1 MNAVVC
7 LFLLVGLLR
16 VNGLHEPQP
25 GTPTFLRSAVESPP
39 APDRSKLKEA
49 YTEYLPFGFKFLPLR
64 SAVESAPSVPLSS
77 RTPLRDAVEAR
88 PVYEDEEPKRRWK
101 RASFYDAFSVPN
113 PYSLTEPQP
122 YRIGSPYQ
130 QLVDPSELGQPF
142 GQLTREPLRDPV
154 PSALRRRG
162 EPKRAEEQKVLCY
175 FTNWAFY
182 RKSDGQFVPEL
193 IDSQLCSYVIYTF
206 ATLDVEKLIM
216 KEFDPWA
223 DLENDL
229 FRRTT
234 KLDVPVLLAI
244 GGWTDSNGDKY
255 SRLAASPSARSN
267 FIKIAV
273 TFLKQFN
280 FSGLMFDWN
289 YPKCWQ
295 SNCKKG
301 PASDKANFA
310 TFMEEMSKEFRKQ
323 DPPLKLGVSLSGY
336 SEVIK
341 EAYDLKS
348 LSQSADF
355 MPVMTYDYHGAWEG
369 KTGHVSPLYARPGD
383 RFPQYNTDYTM
394 QELVKMGAYREKLI
408 MGVPFYG
415 QTFTLKE
422 SPRGGVVG
430 EGVDSRGTGNAGEFT
445 RQPGM
450 LAYYE
455 ICDRVRKQKWDSGRD
470 SSEKAG
476 PFAWRNNQWVGY
488 EDPKS
493 ITVKTKYV
501 KEQGFGG
508 IMAWTVDLDDFMNRC
523 CHEAFPL
530 LKAINRGLG
539 RLSNQAPVSGDCTR
553 PAEPVTPPAPVMTTV
568 GEGGVDSMH
577 HHTGWPAW
585 TSTASTAE
593 SPTTEST
600 GSTPWWVP
608 PPTTTEQVWWSPEP
622 TSTSTVTTTTTTS
635 TTTPRT
641 TTRRPTEAPTTAA
654 TVIPPPANIMPQPHP
669 DNRRCDGSEHIP
681 NEKDCSSYYRCSQG
695 EFILQH
701 CAAGLHWN
709 QRANVCD
716 WPANAKCTQDVAV
729 STPEPPKRTTSSTT
743 VRTTTPPKRTT
754 TTTAFL
760 ITTRKPVSEA
770 SCTSGQY
777 YPHKDCSKYYICVNE
792 NRVTQDCPPGLQ
804 YSYQATSCDWPDKV
818 KCMSVKDYYKKLGY
832 KAVQEGDSC
841 EEGTYAPYPN
851 DCTQYLRC
859 IHNRFDVMTCADGLH
874 WNDGLKNCDWP
885 KRSGCKQG
893 KPPKQPDNREPQE
906 ESKPPHKDEEPPP
919 QPLDG
924 ENVAESSDLKPM
936 SGYYKMVCYFTNWAW
951 YRRGLGKYVPEDIDT
966 NLCTHVVYGFAVLD
980 YSELILRTHDS
991 WADID
996 NKFYERV
1003 SGLKLKGVKV
1013 SLALGGWN
1021 DSQGDKYSRLVRSTA
1036 SRKKFIE
1043 HALLFIDKYGF
1054 EGLDLD
1060 WEYPVCWQVDCKK
1073 GYPDEKQGF
1082 ADLVRELSE
1091 AFKPKGYLLS
1101 TAVSPSKMV
1110 IDAGYDVPTLAK
1122 YFDWIA
1128 VMTYDFHGQWDK
1140 QTGHVAPLYYHPE
1153 DEVAHFNANFSLNY
1167 WIEKGAPARK
1177 IIMGMPLYGQSFTL
1191 ADPKNR
1197 GLNAKAPGPGQAGEF
1212 TKAAGFLAYYEI
1224 CDKIRNQ
1231 GWTVVKDE
1239 QGRMG
1244 PYAYRGNQWVSYDD
1258 QDILKKK
1265 AQLVRSMNL
1274 GGGMVWAL
1282 DLDDFKNRCGQGKHP
1297 LLKVIREAL
1306 RDPPSGYEP
1315 APVPTTTPKMEEPQ
1329 TPADNPIEEG
1339 PQHKPAESAKPEGP
1353 AHYAEPSVDFDDAD
1367 NSAEL
1372 SNEVQGDFKVV
1383 CYFTNWAWY
1392 RQGGGKFVPE
1402 DIDPELCTHIVYG
1415 FAVLNRDTLTIQPH
1429 DSWAD
1434 TDNKFYERVVAFKKK
1449 GLKVT
1454 VAIGGW
1460 NDSAGDKYSRL
1471 VLSPTA
1477 RSRFVKHVR
1486 EFIEKYGFDGLDLD
1500 WEYPVCWQV
1509 DCNKGS
1515 SNEKEGFVELV
1526 RELSQEFRPRGLL
1539 LSSAVSPSKKV
1550 IDEGYEVAALSQ
1562 LFDWIA
1568 VMTYDFH
1575 GQWDKQTGH
1584 VAPMY
1589 QHPTDFEPT
1598 FNANYSINYWIQK
1611 GADPKKIVMGMPMYG
1626 QSFSL
1631 AETNR
1636 HGLNSPTYGGG
1647 EAGEATRAR
1656 GFLAYYEICS
1666 NIKTRNWQVV
1676 RDKKGRMGPY
1686 AYNRDQWVSFD
1697 DIAMIRHKSEYV
1709 KAMGLGGAM
1718 IWALDLDDFRNVC
1731 GCEEYPLLRTINRV
1745 LRKYPTRDPK
1755 CSLEIQTEY
1764 EDDNKQ
1770 PTPVT
1775 TTTTERV
1782 TTRKTTQTP
1791 PKRTTTLEPLEPE
1804 SNIEESL
1811 EEGLENQDCSGD
1823 SMRAHE
1829 NDCNKYYICQFGHY
1843 SIQRCPQGLHW
1854 NRDHC
1859 DWPDAAKCGTAET
1872 TTKRPK
1878 PPKKTTKKP
1887 LTTTEV
1893 AHDAVTEK
1901 PVTRPEPEPLPPPTQ
1916 VSGDPKVVCY
1926 FTNWAWYRP
1935 GEGKYTPDDIDAS
1948 LCTHIVYGFAV
1959 LNRDTLTIKTHDSW
1973 ADIDNRFYERVVEY
1987 KKKGIKVTLAIG
1999 GWNDSLGD
2007 KYSRLVRS
2015 PEARARFVKT
2025 VSEFIEKYGF
2035 DGLDLD
2041 WEYPVCWQVECDKG
2055 YPDEK
2060 EGFANLVK
2068 ELAQEFR
2075 PRGWI
2080 LSSAVSPSKMVIDA
2094 GYDVPTL
2101 ADYFDWIAVMT
2112 YDFHGHWDKQT
2123 GHVAP
2128 LYYYP
2133 GDTYDYFNAN
2143 FSINYWMQKG
2153 APASKLVMG
2162 IPLYGQSFSLADTS
2176 KRGMNEKSYGPGEA
2190 GEFTRA
2196 GGFLAFYEICQRA
2209 NTGGWTVVRDSQG
2222 RIGPYAYKGAQWVS
2236 YDDVSDV
2243 RRKAQFIR
2251 EMKLGGGMIWALDLD
2266 DFRGRCGCGKHPLLR
2281 TLNQELRG
2289 IGGQRATDCT

>member
-1 MNAVVC
+1 MT
-7 LFLLVGLLR
+7 L
-16 VNGLHEPQP
+16 
-25 GTPTFLRSAVESPP
+25 T
-39 APDRSKLKEA
+39 
-49 YTEYLPFGFKFLPLR
+49 
-64 SAVESAPSVPLSS
+64 LSE
-77 RTPLRDAVEAR
+77 RIPLRDAVEAR
-88 PVYEDEEPKRRWK
+88 PVYDDEPKKRRK
-101 RASFYDAFSVPN
+101 RASFYDAFLVPN

-130 QLVDPSELGQPF
+130 QLVDLSDVGQYS
-142 GQLTREPLRDPV
+142 QLTQQPLHDPV
-154 PSALRRRG
+154 PLALRRRG
-162 EPKRAEEQKVLCY
+162 EPKRSQEQKVLCY

-182 RKSDGQFVPEL
+182 RKNDGKFFPEL
-193 IDSQLCSYVIYTF
+193 IEPSLCSYVIYTF
-206 ATLDVEKLIM
+206 ATLDIDKLTM

-229 FRRTT
+229 YRRTT

-244 GGWTDSNGDKY
+244 GGWTDSTGDKY
-255 SRLAASPSARSN
+255 SRLAASPSARGN
-267 FIKIAV
+267 FIRNAV

-280 FSGLMFDWN
+280 FSGLLFDWN

-301 PASDKANFA
+301 PSADKTNFA
-310 TFMEEMSKEFRKQ
+310 KFMEEMSAEFRRQ
-323 DPPLKLGVSLSGY
+323 DPPMTLGVSLSGY
-336 SEVIK
+336 IEVIK

-369 KTGHVSPLYARPGD
+369 KTGHVSPLFARPGD
-383 RFPQYNTDYTM
+383 RFPQYNVDYTM

-408 MGVPFYG
+408 MGIPFYG

-422 SPRGGVVG
+422 QSRGSIVL
-430 EGVDSRGTGNAGEFT
+430 EGVETRGAGNAGEFT

-455 ICDRVRKQKWDSGRD
+455 ICDRIRKQKWQSGRD
-470 SSEKAG
+470 NAEKSG
-476 PFAWRNNQWVGY
+476 PFAWRDNQWVGY
-488 EDPKS
+488 EDPTS
-493 ITVKTKYV
+493 IARKTKYV
-501 KEQGFGG
+501 RDEGFGG
-508 IMAWTVDLDDFMNRC
+508 VMAWTVDLDDFMNRC
-523 CHEAFPL
+523 CHESFPL

-539 RLSNQAPVSGDCTR
+539 RLNSQAPVAGDCTR
-553 PAEPVTPPAPVMTTV
+553 PPTPVTPVPPVMTTV
-568 GEGGVDSMH
+568 GENGVDSMH

-585 TSTASTAE
+585 TSTSSTAG
-593 SPTTEST
+593 S
-600 GSTPWWVP
+600 STPEVTTSSAWWVP
-608 PPTTTEQVWWSPEP
+608 ESTTTTQTVWWSP
-622 TSTSTVTTTTTTS
+622 TTTTTT
-635 TTTPRT
+635 TTTAAPTTTTTRPT
-641 TTRRPTEAPTTAA
+641 TTRRPTTAA
-654 TVIPPPANIMPQPHP
+654 PTVIPPPVNVMPMPHP
-669 DNRRCDGSEHIP
+669 ENKKCEGHQHIP
-681 NEKDCSSYYRCSQG
+681 NDKDCSSYYRCSQG
-695 EFILQH
+695 EFILQQ

-709 QRANVCD
+709 QLNNVCD
-716 WPANAKCTQDVAV
+716 WPANAKCTKDLDITTT
-729 STPEPPKRTTSSTT
+729 TPPRRTTAPATT
-743 VRTTTPPKRTT
+743 RFTTTPPKRTT
-754 TTTAFL
+754 TTTTTTTQVAF
-760 ITTRKPVSEA
+760 ITHPTEKPSDD
-770 SCTSGQY
+770 SQPCISGQY
-777 YPHKDCSKYYICVNE
+777 YPHKDCSRYYICVNGKK
-792 NRVTQDCPPGLQ
+792 VTQICPPGLQ
-804 YSYQATSCDWPDKV
+804 YQYQASTCDWADKV
-818 KCMSVKDYYKKLGY
+818 KCMSVKEYFKRLGY

-841 EEGTYAPYPN
+841 EEGTYAPFPG

-859 IHNRFDVMTCADGLH
+859 IHNRYDIMTCADGLH
-874 WNDGLKNCDWP
+874 WNNNLKNCDWP
-885 KRSGCKQG
+885 KRSGCKDERPSQA
-893 KPPKQPDNREPQE
+893 DTTLDHREPQGQPPKE
-906 ESKPPHKDEEPPP
+906 EDHPPVQE
-919 QPLDG
+919 LDG
-924 ENVAESSDLKPM
+924 ETVPESTNLKPF

-1003 SGLKLKGVKV
+1003 SGMKKRGVKV

-1021 DSQGDKYSRLVRSTA
+1021 DSQGDKYSRLVRSPA

-1110 IDAGYDVPTLAK
+1110 IDAGYDVPTLAR

-1153 DEVAHFNANFSLNY
+1153 DEVPHFNANFSLHY

-1177 IIMGMPLYGQSFTL
+1177 IVMGMPLYGQSFTL
-1191 ADPKNR
+1191 ADAKNN

-1224 CDKIRNQ
+1224 CDRIKNR
-1231 GWTVVKDE
+1231 GWHVVKDE

-1244 PYAYRGNQWVSYDD
+1244 PYAYHGNQWVSFDD
-1258 QDILKKK
+1258 QETLKRK
-1265 AQLVRSMNL
+1265 AQLVRSMDL
-1274 GGGMVWAL
+1274 GGGMIWAL

-1297 LLKVIREAL
+1297 LLTVIREAL
-1306 RDPPSGYEP
+1306 RDPPAGKEP
-1315 APVPTTTPKMEEPQ
+1315 PPQTATMPKPEEPVVD
-1329 TPADNPIEEG
+1329 TAVENVPEA
-1339 PQHKPAESAKPEGP
+1339 PQVKPEGP
-1353 AHYAEPSVDFDDAD
+1353 AHYAEESVDVESDD
-1367 NSAEL
+1367 SAEI
-1372 SNEVQGDFKVV
+1372 SNEVQNDFKVV

-1415 FAVLNRDTLTIQPH
+1415 FAVLNRETLTIQPH

-1434 TDNKFYERVVAFKKK
+1434 LDNKFYERVVAFKKK
-1449 GLKVT
+1449 GVKVT
-1454 VAIGGW
+1454 MAIGGW

-1471 VLSPTA
+1471 VLSPSA
-1477 RSRFVKHVR
+1477 RSRFVQHVR

-1526 RELSQEFRPRGLL
+1526 RELSREFRPKGLL

-1550 IDEGYEVAALSQ
+1550 VDEGYEVAALSQ
-1562 LFDWIA
+1562 YFDWIA

-1589 QHPTDFEPT
+1589 QHPSDYEPT
-1598 FNANYSINYWIQK
+1598 FNANFSINYWIEK
-1611 GADPKKIVMGMPMYG
+1611 GADRRKIVMGMPMYG

-1631 AETNR
+1631 AEGNR
-1636 HGLNSPTYGGG
+1636 HTLNSPTYGGG

-1666 NIKTRNWQVV
+1666 NIRQRNWHVV

-1697 DIAMIRHKSEYV
+1697 DVAMIRHKSEYV

-1731 GCEEYPLLRTINRV
+1731 QCEEYPLLRTINRV
-1745 LRKYPTRDPK
+1745 LRRYPTPAPK
-1755 CSLEIQTEY
+1755 CVLESQTEY
-1764 EDDNKQ
+1764 EDDDRTPPA
-1770 PTPVT
+1770 PTT
-1775 TTTTERV
+1775 STTTERI
-1782 TTRKTTQTP
+1782 TRKTTQTP
-1791 PKRTTTLEPLEPE
+1791 PKRTSTAATATPE
-1804 SNIEESL
+1804 EVPEDSHPSQ
-1811 EEGLENQDCSGD
+1811 GSLENQSCSGD
-1823 SMRAHE
+1823 AMMPHE
-1829 NDCNKYYICQFGHY
+1829 GDCNKYYICQFGHY
-1843 SIQRCPQGLHW
+1843 AIQKCPQNLHW

-1859 DWPDAAKCGTAET
+1859 DWPDAAKCQPSGDT
-1872 TTKRPK
+1872 TNRPLATR
-1878 PPKKTTKKP
+1878 KTTKQP
-1887 LTTTEV
+1887 TTSTESAQELV
-1893 AHDAVTEK
+1893 TVVTEK
-1901 PVTRPEPEPLPPPTQ
+1901 TTQAPELPPIESPSDP
-1916 VSGDPKVVCY
+1916 SGMKVVCY

-1935 GEGKYTPDDIDAS
+1935 GEGKYTPDDIDPN

-1987 KKKGIKVTLAIG
+1987 KRKGIKVTLAIG

-2007 KYSRLVRS
+2007 KYSRLVRN
-2015 PEARARFVKT
+2015 PQARATFVRN
-2025 VSEFIEKYGF
+2025 VAEFIEKYGF

-2041 WEYPVCWQVECDKG
+2041 WEYPVCWQV
-2055 YPDEK
+2055 
-2060 EGFANLVK
+2060 
-2068 ELAQEFR
+2068 R
-2075 PRGWI
+2075 P
-2080 LSSAVSPSKMVIDA
+2080 
-2094 GYDVPTL
+2094 
-2101 ADYFDWIAVMT
+2101 
-2112 YDFHGHWDKQT
+2112 
-2123 GHVAP
+2123 
-2128 LYYYP
+2128 
-2133 GDTYDYFNAN
+2133 
-2143 FSINYWMQKG
+2143 
-2153 APASKLVMG
+2153 
-2162 IPLYGQSFSLADTS
+2162 
-2176 KRGMNEKSYGPGEA
+2176 KR
-2190 GEFTRA
+2190 
-2196 GGFLAFYEICQRA
+2196 
-2209 NTGGWTVVRDSQG
+2209 
-2222 RIGPYAYKGAQWVS
+2222 
-2236 YDDVSDV
+2236 
-2243 RRKAQFIR
+2243 
-2251 EMKLGGGMIWALDLD
+2251 
-2266 DFRGRCGCGKHPLLR
+2266 
-2281 TLNQELRG
+2281 
-2289 IGGQRATDCT
+2289 